1 MALLPPVTSLEPPPT
16 LPPYVEI
23 DSPGAPTPRE
33 YTGWVLLV
41 ILFAFSLSMALASS
55 LVPGRAATSADHQQ
69 RVSTLRSSFDWNAS
83 MQSVRP
89 GSKNPSHS
97 EALRSL
103 VDAVA
108 PLKNATTEDANLW
121 TAVTYELNGKIS
133 RSEIPKAASAP
144 YQEIYGVP
152 KLTPDAAK
160 KLSRRL
166 DSKSFLDQLAMA
178 HAAQK
183 AGNPGPYNQLGNASK
198 GWWLIGGI
206 FVGGLFMFGGIAT
219 GIALGSAQLA
229 GKIRYRGH
237 PQFPISALTADRLAL
252 RAAQLFVAFF
262 IISLVPQLIG
272 ERRFSGVGVT
282 FATGFATILA
292 AIWLTR
298 VPING
303 QRFSL
308 ASLGFTTQDLGR
320 NVGLGL
326 LAFVI
331 ELPIALIVGTIGT
344 KIFSFLP
351 EPHHPASDA
360 LANASLPAIAAVL
373 FSASVVAPFW
383 EEMMFRGLLFP
394 AISRITPNRSKRV
407 ITGAIVSS
415 LLFASVHPQ
424 GIALWFALGTV
435 GLASCI
441 LVQYSRSLVPSMV
454 MHAAH
459 NFTLL
464 VVTLVMTR

>member
-1 MALLPPVTSLEPPPT
+1 MQS
-16 LPPYVEI
+16 I
-23 DSPGAPTPRE
+23 RPGA
-33 YTGWVLLV
+33 
-41 ILFAFSLSMALASS
+41 
-55 LVPGRAATSADHQQ
+55 
-69 RVSTLRSSFDWNAS
+69 
-83 MQSVRP
+83 
-89 GSKNPSHS
+89 KNPSHS
-97 EALRSL
+97 EALKSL
-103 VDAVA
+103 ADAVT

-133 RSEIPKAASAP
+133 RREIPKAASAP
-144 YQEIYGVP
+144 YQEIYGNP
-152 KLTPDAAK
+152 KLTPDQAQ

-183 AGNPGPYNQLGNASK
+183 AGNPGPYNQLGDAAK

-206 FVGGLFMFGGIAT
+206 FIGGLFMFGGIAT

-252 RAAQLFVAFF
+252 RAAQLFLAFF

-272 ERRFSGVGVT
+272 ERRFSDVGVT
-282 FATGFATILA
+282 FATGSATILA

-303 QRFSL
+303 QKFSL
-308 ASLGFTTQDLGR
+308 SSLGFTTQNLGR

-435 GLASCI
+435 GVASCI
-441 LVQYSRSLVPSMV
+441 LVQYSRSLVPSVV

-464 VVTLVMTR
+464 VVTLVMNR

>member
-1 MALLPPVTSLEPPPT
+1 MES
-16 LPPYVEI
+16 I
-23 DSPGAPTPRE
+23 
-33 YTGWVLLV
+33 
-41 ILFAFSLSMALASS
+41 
-55 LVPGRAATSADHQQ
+55 
-69 RVSTLRSSFDWNAS
+69 
-83 MQSVRP
+83 RP
-89 GSKNPSHS
+89 GLKNPSHS

-103 VDAVA
+103 LEVVA
-108 PLKNATTEDANLW
+108 PVKNASPEDANLW
-121 TAVTYELNGKIS
+121 TALTYELNGKIT
-133 RSEIPKAASAP
+133 RAEIPKAASPP
-144 YQEIYGVP
+144 YQEIYGTP
-152 KLTPDAAK
+152 KLTPDQAQ
-160 KLSRRL
+160 KLARRL
-166 DSKSFLDQLAMA
+166 DSKNFLDQLAMA
-178 HAAQK
+178 HASKK
-183 AGNPGPYNQLGNASK
+183 AGDSGPYNRLGNASK

-206 FVGGLFMFGGIAT
+206 FIGGLFMFGGIST

-237 PQFPISALTADRLAL
+237 PQYPISTLTADRLAL
-252 RAAQLFVAFF
+252 RAAQLFLAFF
-262 IISLVPQLIG
+262 IISLIPQFIG
-272 ERRFSGVGVT
+272 ERRFSDVGVT
-282 FATGFATILA
+282 FANGIATILA

-298 VPING
+298 LPING
-303 QRFSL
+303 QTFSL
-308 ASLGFTTQDLGR
+308 SSLGITTQNLGR

-360 LANASLPAIAAVL
+360 LSNASLPAIAAVL

-407 ITGAIVSS
+407 LTGAIVSS